1 MAENLVQYLAQ
12 NQVEGVIE
20 EVRIS
25 GRLKDFTFKVKPI
38 NQSQFNHYQRIATTI
53 GKKGQVNKFDN
64 GKFNELVIINH
75 VVEPN
80 FRSTEVLDTVNA
92 KTPEEYINK
101 VFLAGEIVQ
110 LGEQI
115 SEISGFGTTDEELEI
130 EVKNF

>member
-12 NQVEGVIE
+12 NQVEGVVE
-20 EVRIS
+20 EVRIG
-25 GRLKDFTFKVKPI
+25 GRLKEFTFKVKPI

-53 GKKGQVNKFDN
+53 GKKGQATKFDN

-80 FRSTEVLDTVNA
+80 FRSTEVLATVDA

-130 EVKNF
+130 EVKNS

>member
-12 NQVEGVIE
+12 NQIVGEVQ
-20 EVRIS
+20 EVRIG

-38 NQSQFNHYQRIATTI
+38 NQSQFNQYQRIATTI
-53 GKKGQVNKFDN
+53 GKKGQGTKFDN

-80 FRSTEVLDTVNA
+80 FRSTEVLGTVNA
-92 KTPEEYINK
+92 TTPEEYINK

-110 LGEQI
+110 LGEKI
-115 SEISGFGTTDEELEI
+115 SELSGFGVTDDELEI
-130 EVKNF
+130 EVKNS